1 MRCVSTAVA
10 YVDPVPSLSALYAQR
25 VRWQR
30 GQIEVASLYPTL
42 ERHPFRLRGISLPKS
57 LLIDHTLAFPRVV
70 WTFLLPTMWF
80 IGYPLS
86 LVISGMITMY
96 FIYMFVDAMYMVVAY
111 ILADEV
117 NRKRIR
123 KHWWIFAFMPAY
135 RWTTFWFRFGGFL
148 TVMTEGKSWRVR
160 DPWTE
165 SALGV
170 QRVGTTTLT
179 FLTQSFLPRISAVLS
194 GIMRTR

>member
-1 MRCVSTAVA
+1 
-10 YVDPVPSLSALYAQR
+10 
-25 VRWQR
+25 
-30 GQIEVASLYPTL
+30 
-42 ERHPFRLRGISLPKS
+42 
-57 LLIDHTLAFPRVV
+57 
-70 WTFLLPTMWF
+70 
-80 IGYPLS
+80 
-86 LVISGMITMY
+86 
-96 FIYMFVDAMYMVVAY
+96 
-111 ILADEV
+111 
-117 NRKRIR
+117 
-123 KHWWIFAFMPAY
+123 MPAY